1 MMQYQ
6 AEPFSKWC
14 REAIE
19 RGLFEAH
26 WREVGVNQDIK
37 KLDPDL
43 NKCFGLERA
52 QALPAYTARSDG
64 ALMGYAVFFCS
75 TGLHYREWVTAY
87 ADVLYMVPEARGNAS
102 QLIRYCERE
111 LLARGNHL
119 VVGLEFEGHVVELAR
134 LERLLLVDRSVVAGI
149 GPAARDDV

>member
-111 LLARGNHL
+111 LLARGVHEI
-119 VVGLEFEGHVVELAR
+119 VYHFKT
-134 LERLLLVDRSVVAGI
+134 
-149 GPAARDDV
+149 ARDKEVLMRRLGYDDFEHLYHKVLTATEPD